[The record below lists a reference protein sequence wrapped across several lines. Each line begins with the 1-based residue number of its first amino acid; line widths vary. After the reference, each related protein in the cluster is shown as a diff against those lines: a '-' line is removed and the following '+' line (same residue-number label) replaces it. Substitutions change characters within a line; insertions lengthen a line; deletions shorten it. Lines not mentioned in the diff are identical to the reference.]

1 MILFILANLE
11 GLKGFIPRSH
21 IINKNLEQA
30 SYPLDLEVKCLDVDE
45 KNNSLVLSHRC
56 AVLEQD
62 KMQFHVGQVVSGVI
76 EEIQDYGVFID
87 LGNMKGLLHISEIS
101 NSYIPNLY
109 KVFKIGDKINVTI
122 R

>member
-1 MILFILANLE
+1 M
-11 GLKGFIPRSH
+11 
-21 IINKNLEQA
+21 
-30 SYPLDLEVKCLDVDE
+30 DE

-56 AVLEQD
+56 AVLDQD
-62 KMQFHVGQVVSGVI
+62 KTQFYVGQIVTGVI

>member
-1 MILFILANLE
+1 MILVILANLE

-21 IINKNLEQA
+21 IINKTLEQT
-30 SYPLDLEVKCLDVDE
+30 SYPLDLQVKCLDVDE

-62 KMQFHVGQVVSGVI
+62 QTQFHVGQIVTGII

-87 LGNMKGLLHISEIS
+87 LGHMKGLLHISEIS
-101 NSYIPNLY
+101 NSYISNLY